1 MINNHQYNLPEKPYL
16 TQSKVFNDV
25 KSVSSQSQNR
35 N

>member
-16 TQSKVFNDV
+16 SQSKVFNDV
-25 KSVSSQSQNR
+25 KSVPGQSLNR